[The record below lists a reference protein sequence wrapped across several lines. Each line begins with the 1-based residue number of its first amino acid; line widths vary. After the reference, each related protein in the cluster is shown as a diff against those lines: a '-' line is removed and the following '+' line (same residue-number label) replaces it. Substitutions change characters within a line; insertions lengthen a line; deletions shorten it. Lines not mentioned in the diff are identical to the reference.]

1 MAVGKEMERK
11 NDVKEINASTI
22 TLAVNY
28 EEAKPLMMASQR
40 GAVRLM
46 LRSPLDGGKGST
58 APFELEDFLK

>member
-1 MAVGKEMERK
+1 
-11 NDVKEINASTI
+11 
-22 TLAVNY
+22 
-28 EEAKPLMMASQR
+28 MMASQR